1 MSKCLGYCQFVEKR
15 ELELIPSDRQGEQSS
30 WALQS
35 YMGYSYEAF
44 STYPP
49 TGEVVPDHEPE
60 GWAGSVN
67 QNVQVGPWASATP
80 NSGLEA

>member
-1 MSKCLGYCQFVEKR
+1 
-15 ELELIPSDRQGEQSS
+15 
-30 WALQS
+30 
-35 YMGYSYEAF
+35 MGYSYEAF

-49 TGEVVPDHEPE
+49 AGEVVPDHEPE

-80 NSGLEA
+80 NRGEAEMSVLTGVQWCNVVRSAIGEIPMCLGGEVDCVNGA